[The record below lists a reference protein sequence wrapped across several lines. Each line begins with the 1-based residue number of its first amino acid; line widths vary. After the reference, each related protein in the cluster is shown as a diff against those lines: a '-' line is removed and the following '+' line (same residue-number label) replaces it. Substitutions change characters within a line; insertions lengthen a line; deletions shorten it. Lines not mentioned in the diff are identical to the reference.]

1 MAISTDPT
9 ADLFPGTV
17 PDRRSPVP
25 GVIILTVCLAVMA
38 LIGWAAIAELD
49 QVTRGDGRVVPS
61 KRVQVAQNL
70 EGGIVSDILIK
81 AGDHVE
87 AGDLLIRLDATQFG
101 AEYDQRRTDFLAGR
115 ARLARLAAEARFE
128 PPVFAADLLPEVVE
142 VERSIHAARV
152 AELTSTLAMLDAQTR
167 QRREALNEARA
178 ALDNAGRRR
187 ALAAEELDVLEPLVA
202 RGLAPRLDRI
212 RARQRLAEAEGAI
225 EGGRLAVARAEA
237 AIDEVEQ
244 QRKTAQERFRTRAI
258 EELATA
264 KLDHDRM
271 VDQLPALV
279 DKVRRAEVRSPVKGI
294 INRVLVTTEGG
305 VATPGQ
311 ALAEIVPVED
321 ALLIEAE
328 VKPADIAFLHPG
340 QMARVKLTAYDYSVY
355 GMLDAEVETIGA
367 DAISKEDGSSSY
379 AVRVRT
385 TDGTLTAPDG
395 RPLDILPG
403 MVAQVDIL
411 TGRRTVLDY
420 LLKPVVKLREMALT
434 ER

>member
-9 ADLFPGTV
+9 ADLFPGEA
-17 PDRRSPVP
+17 PERRSLVP
-25 GVIILTVCLAVMA
+25 GVIILTVCLAVIA
-38 LIGWAAIAELD
+38 LIVWAAIAELD

-70 EGGIVSDILIK
+70 EGGIVSEILVK

-87 AGDLLIRLDATQFG
+87 PGDLLIRLDATQFG

-128 PPVFAADLLPEVVE
+128 APVFAADLLPEVVE
-142 VERSIHAARV
+142 VERSIHGARA

-178 ALDNAGRRR
+178 ALDNAGRRQ
-187 ALAAEELDVLEPLVA
+187 ALAAEELGVLEPLVA

-279 DKVRRAEVRSPVKGI
+279 DKVRRTEVRSPVKGI

-311 ALAEIVPVED
+311 PLAEIVPVED

-355 GMLDAEVETIGA
+355 GMLDATVETIGA

-379 AVRVRT
+379 VVRVRT

>member
-1 MAISTDPT
+1 M
-9 ADLFPGTV
+9 
-17 PDRRSPVP
+17 
-25 GVIILTVCLAVMA
+25 
-38 LIGWAAIAELD
+38 
-49 QVTRGDGRVVPS
+49 
-61 KRVQVAQNL
+61 AQNL
-70 EGGIVSDILIK
+70 EGGIVSEILVK

-87 AGDLLIRLDATQFG
+87 PGDLLIRLDATQFG

-128 PPVFAADLLPEVVE
+128 APVFAADLLPEVVE
-142 VERSIHAARV
+142 VERSIHGARA

-178 ALDNAGRRR
+178 ALDNAGRRQ
-187 ALAAEELDVLEPLVA
+187 ALAAEELGVLEPLVA

-212 RARQRLAEAEGAI
+212 RAQQRLAEAEGAI

-279 DKVRRAEVRSPVKGI
+279 DKVRRTEVRSPVKGI

-311 ALAEIVPVED
+311 PLAEIVPVED

-355 GMLDAEVETIGA
+355 GMLDATVETIGA

>member
-9 ADLFPGTV
+9 ADLFPGEA
-17 PDRRSPVP
+17 PERRSVVP
-25 GVIILTVCLAVMA
+25 GVIILTVCLAVIA
-38 LIGWAAIAELD
+38 LIVWAAFAELD

-70 EGGIVSDILIK
+70 EGGIVSEILVK

-87 AGDLLIRLDATQFG
+87 PGDLLIRLDATQFG
-101 AEYDQRRTDFLAGR
+101 ADYDQRRTDFLAGR

-128 PPVFAADLLPEVVE
+128 APAFAADLLPEVVE
-142 VERSIHAARV
+142 VERSIHGARA

-187 ALAAEELDVLEPLVA
+187 ALAAEELGVLEPLVA

-212 RARQRLAEAEGAI
+212 RAQQRLAEAEGAI

-279 DKVRRAEVRSPVKGI
+279 DKVRRTEVRSPVKGI

-311 ALAEIVPVED
+311 PLAEIVPVED

-355 GMLDAEVETIGA
+355 GMLDATVETIGA